1 MNSEIARSYG
11 SNFECLR
18 CAEQARPGGSA
29 RTMSCPAR
37 TGCQMVGRSSA
48 DWIGRLSIETHP
60 PTGLAGHGI
69 RTVRRCT
76 GHGLGYEM
84 RSVETDDAP
93 HTEGGPGRRA
103 RHRALFVLS
112 RPRSEPSRLDRGPR
126 RFLARAHWPLLPAR
140 RERSPGR
147 PLLRTGLHAKA
158 PRSGLP
164 CAERRCP
171 VREHPVRIRAS
182 SVTKGRSLE
191 TPAPSAVTRTE
202 DSRRR

>member
-1 MNSEIARSYG
+1 
-11 SNFECLR
+11 
-18 CAEQARPGGSA
+18 
-29 RTMSCPAR
+29 MSCPAR
-37 TGCQMVGRSSA
+37 TGSQMVGRSSSGR
-48 DWIGRLSIETHP
+48 IGRLAIETHP

-93 HTEGGPGRRA
+93 HTAGGPGRRA
-103 RHRALFVLS
+103 HHRALFVLS
-112 RPRSEPSRLDRGPR
+112 RSRSEPSRLDRGPR
-126 RFLARAHWPLLPAR
+126 RFLARAHWPSLPAR

-147 PLLRTGLHAKA
+147 PLLRAGLHAKA

-191 TPAPSAVTRTE
+191 RPVPSGAWGAERPGQ
-202 DSRRR
+202 RR

>member
-1 MNSEIARSYG
+1 
-11 SNFECLR
+11 
-18 CAEQARPGGSA
+18 
-29 RTMSCPAR
+29 MSCPAR
-37 TGCQMVGRSSA
+37 TGSQMVGRSSSGR
-48 DWIGRLSIETHP
+48 IGRLAIETHP

-93 HTEGGPGRRA
+93 HTAGGPGRRA
-103 RHRALFVLS
+103 HHRALFVLS
-112 RPRSEPSRLDRGPR
+112 RSRSEPSRLDRGPR
-126 RFLARAHWPLLPAR
+126 RFLARAHWLAARQARAIARAAPLA
-140 RERSPGR
+140 GR
-147 PLLRTGLHAKA
+147 PSRESAAIRTALCGA
-158 PRSGLP
+158 PLP

-191 TPAPSAVTRTE
+191 RPVPSGAWGAERPGQ
-202 DSRRR
+202 RR